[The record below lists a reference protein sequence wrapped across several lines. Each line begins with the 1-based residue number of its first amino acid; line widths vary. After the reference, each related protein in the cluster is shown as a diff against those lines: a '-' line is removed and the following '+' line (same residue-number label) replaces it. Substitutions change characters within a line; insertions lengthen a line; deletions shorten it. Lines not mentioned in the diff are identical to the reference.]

1 MPTDTTTFRY
11 PKVAATQRLGQLG
24 DEHVIGQTLLVERK
38 DGAAIDPI
46 TMTELMI
53 DEGVIPVVNEVYST
67 SSITGFSW
75 QQFAR
80 FRGYEM
86 EPIEARKLRVNLR
99 WSTLYTPN
107 PTSTTTLTYSLP
119 SSTEYNTVV
128 RSASLYRT
136 SWTTN
141 PPASSNA
148 TASDIGGTS
157 VGGFTFGQTMEVPQ
171 TRIRMR
177 FTLDASATS
186 MLSNATKLSSYIGTM
201 NNASFAGC
209 AAYTLICEGVNVVK
223 TFGEYYEVV
232 FDFLYDP
239 WYHHSQVAT
248 VAADGRPDR
257 NGADLAEVKWKRL
270 PRTLTDFNNIY
281 GGDVPL
287 KTMTEKGWW
296 S

>member
-1 MPTDTTTFRY
+1 MPTNTTTFRY
-11 PKVAATQRLGQLG
+11 HRIGGSQRLVQLG
-24 DEHVIGQTLLVERK
+24 DEHLITQVLLVEK
-38 DGAAIDPI
+38 KNGGLIDPI
-46 TMTELMI
+46 TETELMI
-53 DEGVIPVVNEVYST
+53 DEGVIPVVNQPYSV
-67 SSITGFSW
+67 TGLSGYSW

-86 EPIEARKLRVNLR
+86 EIIEARKLRVSLR
-99 WSTLYTPN
+99 WSSLYTPN

-128 RSASLYRT
+128 RAAQIYRT
-136 SWTTN
+136 GWTTP
-141 PPASSNA
+141 PPAASNA
-148 TASDIGGTS
+148 TAADIGGTY
-157 VGGFTFGQTMEVPQ
+157 VAGNTFGQTMDVPQ
-171 TRIRMR
+171 VRIRMR

-186 MLSNATKLSSYIGTM
+186 MLTNATKLSSYGGTM
-201 NNASFAGC
+201 NNATFAGA
-209 AAYTLICEGVNVVK
+209 AAYSMICEGVNVVK

-239 WYHHSQVAT
+239 WFHHSQVAA

-257 NGADLAEVKWKRL
+257 SGADLARVDWKRL

-287 KTMTEKGWW
+287 KTWTEKGWW
-296 S
+296 T